1 MLLSLVTGSHILRI
15 IVRALHAFDP
25 IKLKLTLTNKHS
37 REATS
42 HSASQC
48 KHIRTIE
55 GMPTQDASNR
65 LTLLQNAEDELNS
78 TNANHNRTSFGKNC
92 EQTSVLFD

>member
-1 MLLSLVTGSHILRI
+1 MLLSTPVTGSHILRI

-37 REATS
+37 REAKS
-42 HSASQC
+42 HPAS
-48 KHIRTIE
+48 KHTRTTD
-55 GMPTQDASNR
+55 GMPTQDASDR
-65 LTLLQNAEDELNS
+65 LTLLQNAQDVLHS
-78 TNANHNRTSFGKNC
+78 TNANHNRTSFDKNY